1 MLECVPAVSEA
12 APQRGAPV
20 AVCLKLETGPQESEC
35 VSLTDDGCDD
45 KLEDGA
51 LTNQRAP
58 VYSADQSEACG
69 AVLILGG

>member
-1 MLECVPAVSEA
+1 MF
-12 APQRGAPV
+12 
-20 AVCLKLETGPQESEC
+20 
-35 VSLTDDGCDD
+35 LTDDGCDD

-58 VYSADQSEACG
+58 VCSADQSEACG